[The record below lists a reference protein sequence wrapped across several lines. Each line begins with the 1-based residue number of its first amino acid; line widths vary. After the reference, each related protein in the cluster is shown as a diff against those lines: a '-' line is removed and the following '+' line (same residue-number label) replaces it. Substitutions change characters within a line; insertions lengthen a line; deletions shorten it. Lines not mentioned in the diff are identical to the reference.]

1 MMAVCVL
8 ITIGDMIIVRLDELS
23 SILILPR
30 GVLMKLTKLALA
42 AVTALSVGS
51 LSVQADTFDDTIKQ
65 GFVKCGI
72 DGGLPG
78 FSEIISGGQYRGMDV
93 DGCRAVAAAVLGDA
107 SKVRFIALNAKER
120 LAALQSGEIDVLVRN
135 TTWTQSRDT
144 SLGLNFAG
152 VNYYDGQGFMV
163 RKELGVKSALELD
176 GASVCLQ
183 TGTTT
188 ELNVA
193 DYFRANNM
201 KYKTVS
207 YDTNDQVVQ
216 SYEAGRC
223 DILTSDA
230 SQLYGLRTKLS
241 KPADHIVLPEIISK
255 EPLGPVVRQ
264 GDDKWFNIVKW
275 TFFAMVAAEE
285 YGITSKNADELK
297 TKASDPEIKRILGT
311 EGQMGQNLGLK
322 PEWAYNIIKQVGN
335 YGEVFE
341 RNVGV
346 NTPLKIERG
355 LNAQWNKGG
364 LQYSP
369 PFR

>member
-1 MMAVCVL
+1 
-8 ITIGDMIIVRLDELS
+8 
-23 SILILPR
+23 
-30 GVLMKLTKLALA
+30 MKLTKLALA
-42 AVTALSVGS
+42 AVATLSLGS
-51 LSVQADTFDDTIKQ
+51 LAMADTLADVQKA

-78 FSEIISGGQYRGMDV
+78 FSEIVSGGEYKGIDV
-93 DGCRAVAAAVLGDA
+93 DGCRAVAAATFGDA
-107 SKVRFIALNAKER
+107 SKVKYISLNAKER
-120 LAALQSGEIDVLVRN
+120 LAALQSGEIDILVRN
-135 TTWTQSRDT
+135 TTWTQTRDT

-163 RKELGVKSALELD
+163 RKDLGVKSALELD
-176 GASVCLQ
+176 GASVCIQ

-193 DYFRANNM
+193 DYFRANKL
-201 KYKTVS
+201 KYKAVA

-216 SYEAGRC
+216 SYENGRC

-230 SQLYGLRTKLS
+230 SQLYGLRTKFKDPKS
-241 KPADHIVLPEIISK
+241 HIVLPEIISK

-264 GDDKWFNIVKW
+264 GDDKWFNIVRW
-275 TFFAMVAAEE
+275 TFNAMVAAEE
-285 YGITSKNADELK
+285 AGITMKNVDEMK
-297 TKASDPEIKRILGT
+297 SSTNPTVKRILGV
-311 EGQMGQNLGLK
+311 EGKMGENLGLNAD
-322 PEWAYNIIKQVGN
+322 WAYQIVKQVGN

-341 RNVGV
+341 RNVGTS
-346 NTPLKIERG
+346 TPLNIERG
-355 LNAQWNKGG
+355 INALWTKGG

>member
-1 MMAVCVL
+1 MTKFAKV
-8 ITIGDMIIVRLDELS
+8 
-23 SILILPR
+23 SIAA
-30 GVLMKLTKLALA
+30 LALFGM
-42 AVTALSVGS
+42 TATAGTLEDVKS
-51 LSVQADTFDDTIKQ
+51 A

-78 FSEIISGGQYRGMDV
+78 FSEVTSGGQYKGMDV
-93 DGCRAVAAAVLGDA
+93 DGCRAVAAAALGDA
-107 SKVRFIALNAKER
+107 TKVKFVHLTAKER
-120 LAALQSGEIDVLVRN
+120 FTALQSGEIDVLVRN
-135 TTWTQSRDT
+135 TTWTQTRDT

-163 RKELGVKSALELD
+163 KKSLGVKSAKELD
-176 GASVCLQ
+176 GATLCIQS
-183 TGTTT
+183 GTTT

-201 KYKTVS
+201 NYNVKT
-207 YDTNDQVVQ
+207 YDSNDQVRK
-216 SYEAGRC
+216 SYETDAC

-230 SQLYGLRTKLS
+230 SQLYGLRTIMQD
-241 KPADHIVLPEIISK
+241 PAEHIVLPEIISK

-264 GDDKWFNIVKW
+264 GDDVWFNIVKW
-275 TFFAMVAAEE
+275 TFNAMVAAEE
-285 YGITSKNADELK
+285 HGITSANADEMK
-297 TKASDPEIKRILGT
+297 SSNNPTIKRILGT
-311 EGQMGQNLGLK
+311 EGKMGANLGLSAD
-322 PEWAYNIIKQVGN
+322 WSYNIIKQVGN

-341 RNVGV
+341 RNVGI

-355 LNAQWNKGG
+355 INAQWKNGG

>member
-1 MMAVCVL
+1 MTKFAKLSIAAIALVGMSA
-8 ITIGDMIIVRLDELS
+8 TAGTLDD
-23 SILILPR
+23 
-30 GVLMKLTKLALA
+30 VK
-42 AVTALSVGS
+42 
-51 LSVQADTFDDTIKQ
+51 KQ

-78 FSEIISGGQYRGMDV
+78 FSEVVSGGVYKGMDV
-93 DGCRAVAAAVLGDA
+93 DGCRAVASAVFGDA
-107 SKVRFIALNAKER
+107 TKVKYVSLNAKER
-120 LAALQSGEIDVLVRN
+120 LAALQSGEIDILVRN
-135 TTWTQSRDT
+135 TTWTQTRDT

-163 RKELGVKSALELD
+163 RKDLGVKSALELD
-176 GASVCLQ
+176 GASVCIQ

-193 DYFRANNM
+193 DYFRANGL
-201 KYKTVS
+201 KYKTVA

-216 SYEAGRC
+216 SYDNGRC

-230 SQLYGLRTKLS
+230 SQLYGLRTKLQ
-241 KPADHIVLPEIISK
+241 KPDAHIVLPEIISK

-264 GDDKWFNIVKW
+264 GDDAWFNVVRW
-275 TFFAMVAAEE
+275 SFNAMVAAEE
-285 YGITSKNADELK
+285 AGITSANADEMLK
-297 TKASDPEIKRILGT
+297 STNPEVKRILGV
-311 EGQMGQNLGLK
+311 EGTMGANLGLSAD
-322 PEWAYNIIKQVGN
+322 WAYKIIKQVGN

-346 NTPLKIERG
+346 TTPLKIERG
-355 LNAQWNKGG
+355 LNALWNKGG

>member
-1 MMAVCVL
+1 M
-8 ITIGDMIIVRLDELS
+8 
-23 SILILPR
+23 
-30 GVLMKLTKLALA
+30 TKLAKLSLA
-42 AVTALSVGS
+42 AIALIGMSATAGTLE
-51 LSVQADTFDDTIKQ
+51 DTKAQ

-78 FSEIISGGQYRGMDV
+78 FSEILSGGVYKGMDV

-107 SKVRFIALNAKER
+107 SKVKYISLNAKER
-120 LAALQSGEIDVLVRN
+120 LAALQSGEIDVLYRN
-135 TTWTQSRDT
+135 TTWTESRDT

-163 RKELGVKSALELD
+163 RKDLGVKSAKELD
-176 GASVCLQ
+176 GASVCIQ

-193 DYFRANNM
+193 DYFRKNGM
-201 KYKTVS
+201 KYKTVA
-207 YDTNDQVVQ
+207 YDTNDQVVA
-216 SYEAGRC
+216 SYENGRC

-230 SQLYGLRTKLS
+230 SQLYGLRTKL
-241 KPADHIVLPEIISK
+241 KDQANHIVLPEIISK

-264 GDDKWFNIVKW
+264 GDDAWFNIVKW
-275 TFFAMVAAEE
+275 SYNAMVAAEE
-285 YGITSKNADELK
+285 AGITSQNVDKMKSSNNP
-297 TKASDPEIKRILGT
+297 TIRRILGV
-311 EGQMGQNLGLK
+311 EGKMGANLGLSADF
-322 PEWAYNIIKQVGN
+322 AYQIIKQVGN

-346 NTPLKIERG
+346 NTPLNIKRG
-355 LNAQWNKGG
+355 INDLWTRGG

>member
-1 MMAVCVL
+1 MTKFAKLSIAAIALVGMSA
-8 ITIGDMIIVRLDELS
+8 TAGTLDD
-23 SILILPR
+23 
-30 GVLMKLTKLALA
+30 VK
-42 AVTALSVGS
+42 
-51 LSVQADTFDDTIKQ
+51 KQ

-78 FSEIISGGQYRGMDV
+78 FSEVVSGGVYKGMDV
-93 DGCRAVAAAVLGDA
+93 DGCRAVASAVFGDA
-107 SKVRFIALNAKER
+107 TKVKYVSLNAKER
-120 LAALQSGEIDVLVRN
+120 LAALQSGEIDILVRN
-135 TTWTQSRDT
+135 TTWTQTRDT

-163 RKELGVKSALELD
+163 RKDLGVKSALELD
-176 GASVCLQ
+176 GASVCIQ

-193 DYFRANNM
+193 DYFRANGL
-201 KYKTVS
+201 KYKTVA

-216 SYEAGRC
+216 SYDNGRC

-230 SQLYGLRTKLS
+230 SQLYGLRTKLQ
-241 KPADHIVLPEIISK
+241 KPDAHIVLPEIISK

-264 GDDKWFNIVKW
+264 GDDAWFNVVRW
-275 TFFAMVAAEE
+275 SFNAMVAAEE
-285 YGITSKNADELK
+285 AGITSANADEMLK
-297 TKASDPEIKRILGT
+297 STNPEVKRILGV
-311 EGQMGQNLGLK
+311 EGTMGANLGLSAD
-322 PEWAYNIIKQVGN
+322 WAYKIIKQVGN

-346 NTPLKIERG
+346 ATPLKIERG
-355 LNAQWNKGG
+355 LNALWNKGG